1 MKSLAYQFGL
11 HKLEFIDEFSHK
23 TKMNISREI
32 NLNNLIR
39 ERIYKFVNVISNYWM
54 INLEF
59 QIIIIMDSLKII
71 SLINHQISIFSKM
84 I

>member
-54 INLEF
+54 INLGVSNNNYNGF
-59 QIIIIMDSLKII
+59 TQDYIINKSSNID
-71 SLINHQISIFSKM
+71 FSKM